1 MNEDRQTSSV
11 EIVDYTF
18 VCASRKGGATSKV
31 VIPVPVYGDITEAAL
46 KGVIDR
52 YIQLHP
58 DFMKGRQPF
67 PVEAYPPTPAASL
80 RGCCFV
86 DKNEWHKYVY
96 EIELRHRLKTG
107 SIRHVVVEFTKTPYI
122 LNQARLDYLESTYC
136 LPEAVADGWKIVGV
150 RLVGE
155 QPLGDNTPLPMD
167 ELNEENATAAP
178 QREIP
183 IDDGDADGDAGV
195 EFVWVHVGTDERGV
209 NWIPC
214 RREKNGEIVSFMGM
228 MVQVDPADIRPLE
241 DCPYPD
247 YRVLRRQ

>member
-1 MNEDRQTSSV
+1 MNENKPISNIEV
-11 EIVDYTF
+11 VDFTF
-18 VCASRKGGATSKV
+18 LCASRNGGATSRV
-31 VIPVPVYGDITEAAL
+31 IIPIPVCRDITEAAL

-67 PVEAYPPTPAASL
+67 PVEAYPSTPTANL
-80 RGCCFV
+80 HGCCFV
-86 DKNEWHKYVY
+86 DRHEWHKYVY
-96 EIELRHRLKTG
+96 EIELRHRFKTG
-107 SIRHVVVEFTKTPYI
+107 SMKHIVTEFTKTPYI
-122 LNQARLDYLESTYC
+122 LNQARLDYIESTYC
-136 LPEAVADGWKIVGV
+136 SPKAIADGWKIVGV

-167 ELNEENATAAP
+167 ELNEENAPAAS

-183 IDDGDADGDAGV
+183 IDDGDAGV

-228 MVQVDPADIRPLE
+228 MVLVDPADIRPLE

-247 YRVLRRQ
+247 YRVLRK